1 MTEQFQAIRKYNL
14 WDGHKSPTGLQRTF
28 YTEKIIQFM
37 GNSLV
42 KVLVGQ
48 RRSGKSYIL
57 RQLMISLTE
66 KGINPSNILY
76 ISKEF
81 IDYNFIDSFE
91 ILETFYQSYISEL
104 SPKEKI
110 YLFIDEVQTIDGWEK
125 FVNSHSQDFTAEVEI
140 IISGSNSK
148 MLSSE
153 LATLLSGRYVQ
164 FQIYPFG
171 YYEYTAIT
179 LKPNNRQSYVEYL
192 KDGGLP
198 GMFELNSIESKTQY
212 VASVKDTIMLRDII
226 QRKQTEPS
234 AAAVRDAKL
243 LDDIF
248 IYLISNASNP
258 ISVQSIIRYY
268 KGKQR
273 KVAYETI
280 ANYISYIAETYL
292 IHPVMQYNI
301 KGKAVSETPFKYYSN
316 DMAFKNYLYPGVA
329 YGIGYLLENA
339 VFLELLRYGFTVYQ
353 GSIKEKEV
361 DFVAIKADRK
371 IYVQCAYIIDDA
383 ETRRRE
389 YASLLEIKDSYEK
402 WVVSLDEVQHP
413 IYEGIKHIQAWNLSN
428 NL

>member
-164 FQIYPFG
+164 YQIYPFG
-171 YYEYTAIT
+171 Y
-179 LKPNNRQSYVEYL
+179 
-192 KDGGLP
+192 
-198 GMFELNSIESKTQY
+198 
-212 VASVKDTIMLRDII
+212 
-226 QRKQTEPS
+226 
-234 AAAVRDAKL
+234 
-243 LDDIF
+243 
-248 IYLISNASNP
+248 
-258 ISVQSIIRYY
+258 
-268 KGKQR
+268 
-273 KVAYETI
+273 
-280 ANYISYIAETYL
+280 
-292 IHPVMQYNI
+292 
-301 KGKAVSETPFKYYSN
+301 
-316 DMAFKNYLYPGVA
+316 
-329 YGIGYLLENA
+329 
-339 VFLELLRYGFTVYQ
+339 
-353 GSIKEKEV
+353 
-361 DFVAIKADRK
+361 
-371 IYVQCAYIIDDA
+371 
-383 ETRRRE
+383 
-389 YASLLEIKDSYEK
+389 
-402 WVVSLDEVQHP
+402 
-413 IYEGIKHIQAWNLSN
+413 
-428 NL
+428 